1 MGDVCFFRGV
11 AIGGFGG
18 DGHGTLGAAGGG
30 TRRGAGEG
38 WGWVSGRTMAWKGGS
53 LSAAVVTDLRVA
65 RDAWE
70 EGRGGRGLGER

>member
-1 MGDVCFFRGV
+1 MAWRSEGLEATVTGHWVRRAVGRG
-11 AIGGFGG
+11 
-18 DGHGTLGAAGGG
+18 GARA
-30 TRRGAGEG
+30 RG
-38 WGWVSGRTMAWKGGS
+38 WGWGSGRTIAWKGGS

>member
-1 MGDVCFFRGV
+1 MARRSEGLEATVRGNWV
-11 AIGGFGG
+11 RR
-18 DGHGTLGAAGGG
+18 GG
-30 TRRGAGEG
+30 TGRGAGEG

-70 EGRGGRGLGER
+70 EGRCGRGSGER